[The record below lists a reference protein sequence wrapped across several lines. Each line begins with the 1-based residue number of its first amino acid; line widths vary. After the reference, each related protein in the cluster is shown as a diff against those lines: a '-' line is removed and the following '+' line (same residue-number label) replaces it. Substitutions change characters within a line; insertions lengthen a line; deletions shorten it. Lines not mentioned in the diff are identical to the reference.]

1 MDNVFYIIICAAFAA
16 VAVVAIKEF
25 INLPTKEQIK
35 KVKEWL
41 LYAVTIAE
49 QKYGDGTGEIK
60 LRFVYN
66 LFVEKFPWI
75 AKIVS
80 FETFSGWVDSAL
92 DKLKELLST
101 NGAVATLIK
110 KEE

>member
-16 VAVVAIKEF
+16 VAVVTIKEF

-41 LYAVTIAE
+41 LYAVVYAE

-60 LRFVYN
+60 LRFVYD

-92 DKLKELLST
+92 EKLKELLST

>member
-16 VAVVAIKEF
+16 VAVVVIKEF

-41 LYAVTIAE
+41 LYAVVYAE

-60 LRFVYN
+60 LRFVYD

-92 DKLKELLST
+92 EKLKELLST